1 MQEVDR
7 RQENC
12 GLMRLPATARSLKIM
27 VIFMKVNYGLM
38 NVKHS
43 NHNLVLDTYTPNQ
56 YLNVLTDFHRWQKEL
71 EFNLQIRNVRC
82 NG

>member
-27 VIFMKVNYGLM
+27 VIFMKVNDDLM
-38 NVKHS
+38 NVKHR

-56 YLNVLTDFHRWQKEL
+56 YQNVLADFNRVQ
-71 EFNLQIRNVRC
+71 
-82 NG
+82 